1 MKYRARVGFSGIIS
15 MAKDEVKE
23 LTNQNIIDDLLN
35 AKYIEEVKKR
45 GRPPKKVAKNE

>member
-45 GRPPKKVAKNE
+45 GRPPKEVADNG

>member
-1 MKYRARVGFSGIIS
+1 MRYKALVGFSGIVS

-45 GRPPKKVAKNE
+45 GRPPTEVAKNE

>member
-1 MKYRARVGFSGIIS
+1 MKYKALVGFSGIVS

-23 LTNQNIIDDLLN
+23 LANQYIIDDLLN

-45 GRPPKKVAKNE
+45 GRPPKEVAKNE